1 MNKEKLLGSII
12 PPIDQ
17 LGFSVLVSEVLDEPI
32 LGAFVGVNYK
42 RGDQE
47 GILIGKVLDF
57 EVVNDL
63 SEYLSLAK
71 GIQSFAS
78 NEQVQRIVER
88 KSALILKCQVVS
100 ALDSVEGNR
109 IPYDAPIRPFA
120 PAFRIDE
127 KELNKLL
134 GGNRFFHIGHHYGG
148 QLLHHLYLQDFKN
161 LDEAYHFVL
170 AGLSGSGKSTLAKL
184 LLVGYARHPEM
195 RFLIFDTAGEF
206 SRAFSDQRTGKFT
219 LKLRSLWKWL
229 GRKDPLILDLDNL
242 VFDRW
247 EHLREIL
254 KREKVFAQPFISRA
268 DYESRAVDYLIQELE
283 GGDVKLAKL
292 SSAEKKVKDVLTKED
307 FVRSVYTGADHQKR
321 LRGEVERSWN
331 TLWNRLKKVFEK
343 FERQSGRYTFRNL
356 AKTVLEQRGTTVVL
370 NLSKMG
376 WEDPLKYLL
385 IRTAVEW
392 LHREAMKK
400 YWETGKAELDT
411 LVVIEEAHRLVPP
424 STWVKDNEDLARTR
438 RIVLQG
444 LTETRKA
451 GLGWMLISTRL
462 GNLDRRVFD
471 EARIKII
478 GWGLSTGED
487 ADRIRDSFG
496 REALTYYSG
505 LPDPSDPLS
514 NRRQHVFMISGPIT
528 VLSKRTPEFVEIFD
542 GPEKFLRENGLE
554 HAESDK
560 SDPTP
565 GSAQGV
571 EELPNEDDLPV

>member
-1 MNKEKLLGSII
+1 MTREKVLGSII

-17 LGFSVLVSEVLDEPI
+17 LKFSVLVNEVLDEPI

-42 RGDQE
+42 RNGQE

-100 ALDSVEGNR
+100 ALSSETGNR
-109 IPYDAPIRPFA
+109 VPYDAPIRPFA

-134 GGNRFFHIGHHYGG
+134 GRHRFFHIGYHYGG
-148 QLLHHLYLQDFKN
+148 QLLHHLYLQEFKE

-184 LLVGYARHPEM
+184 LLVGYARHRELG
-195 RFLIFDTAGEF
+195 FFILDTAGEF
-206 SRAFSDQRTGKFT
+206 ARAFRDQDKSRFS
-219 LKLRSLWKWL
+219 LPMASLWKKLRREKPQVL
-229 GRKDPLILDLDNL
+229 GLNDLSLTTWNLLQELLI
-242 VFDRW
+242 
-247 EHLREIL
+247 E
-254 KREKVFAQPFISRA
+254 EKVFEPLRIKHAENQRRA
-268 DYESRAVDYLIQELE
+268 SDHLVASLR
-283 GGDVKLAKL
+283 G
-292 SSAEKKVKDVLTKED
+292 KKVTLGDLPNRLSEVKAVLMKED
-307 FVRSVYTGADHQKR
+307 FLKATYSDKQRREEVANAIESTELWGEFQRRFKKVASYFLKDRPTPEGLVKR
-321 LRGEVERSWN
+321 LKQTPGN
-331 TLWNRLKKVFEK
+331 
-343 FERQSGRYTFRNL
+343 
-356 AKTVLEQRGTTVVL
+356 TVVL
-370 NLSKMG
+370 DLSTLE
-376 WEDPLKYLL
+376 WESRLKYLL
-385 IRTAVEW
+385 IREVVKQLYRIGMESYR
-392 LHREAMKK
+392 H
-400 YWETGKAELDT
+400 TGKATFNT
-411 LVVIEEAHRLVPP
+411 LVVVEEAHRLVPP
-424 STWVKDNEDLARTR
+424 ASWAGENDELAETR
-438 RIVLQG
+438 KTLLRALA
-444 LTETRKA
+444 ETRKA

-471 EARIKII
+471 EARIKIL
-478 GWGLSTGED
+478 GRGLSTGED
-487 ADRIRDSFG
+487 ADRIRASFG
-496 REALTYYSG
+496 REVLTYYSG

-542 GPEKFLRENGLE
+542 RPEKFFRENGLE

-560 SDPTP
+560 SDPTS

-571 EELPNEDDLPV
+571 EELPDEDDLPF